1 MTLHQKHGLRL
12 ALIIIATTL
21 FFIAN
26 IQRVAIPGAIFDLL
40 QNDFSANASKIT
52 LLGAIFCYVYALTQL
67 IVGPLVDKFGGFR
80 VMALG
85 GIIFAIGSI
94 IFPHS
99 EHLLGLYLSRAL
111 LGFGA
116 ATFYLSTIREVKKY
130 VKDKNFS
137 LAISYILFIGYSG
150 GIFANAPF
158 VATVHQIGW
167 RNSLYILG
175 FITLALAI
183 AYIII
188 FTIFKPVHIEKK
200 TSFSLAPFREVL
212 SIKDNQYLYL
222 FGATNYGLY
231 YVLQTVIGKKFLE
244 DFGNF
249 DVNSAALVLSLM
261 AIISAF
267 AGTITA
273 FISKSLNNKRAII
286 FKTFGLL
293 SLFST
298 LSILLFLAFDIHSK
312 ILALIFCIPSYIG
325 SISPILILAL
335 HTINRYEVCSTAV
348 SIQNFSFFMMVGLLG
363 MISGILMNVFEPIKR
378 NGNLVY
384 QNESYLLVFGLF
396 FILSLAQVYFGFKI
410 VDKEKPLK

>member
-40 QNDFSANASKIT
+40 QSDFQADASKIT
-52 LLGAIFCYVYALTQL
+52 FLGAIFCYIYAITQL

-85 GIIFAIGSI
+85 GVIFALGSI

-130 VKDKNFS
+130 AKDKNFS
-137 LAISYILFIGYSG
+137 LAISYILFVGYSG

-158 VATVHQIGW
+158 VAATHQIGW
-167 RNSLYILG
+167 RNSLYVLG
-175 FITLALAI
+175 FITLALAV
-183 AYIII
+183 AYLVI
-188 FTIFKPVHIEKK
+188 FAIFKPVHIEKK
-200 TSFSLAPFREVL
+200 TPFSLAPFREIL
-212 SIKDNQYLYL
+212 SIKDNLYLYT
-222 FGATNYGLY
+222 FGACNYGIY

-244 DFGNF
+244 DFCNF
-249 DVNSAALVLSLM
+249 GVNKAALILSLM

-273 FISKSLNNKRAII
+273 FISKSINNQRAII
-286 FKTFGLL
+286 FKIFGIL
-293 SLFST
+293 SMFSM
-298 LSILLFLAFDIHSK
+298 LSILVFLVFDIHTK
-312 ILALIFCIPSYIG
+312 IIALIMCIPSYIG
-325 SISPILILAL
+325 SISPILIGAL
-335 HTINRYEVCSTAV
+335 HSINRHEVSATAV

-363 MISGILMNVFEPIKR
+363 MATGMLMNVFEPIKQ
-378 NGNLVY
+378 GSVLVY
-384 QNESYLLVFGLF
+384 QNYSYILVFGLF
-396 FILSLAQVYFGFKI
+396 FVLSLVQVYFGFKI
-410 VDKEKPLK
+410 LDRK

>member
-26 IQRVAIPGAIFDLL
+26 IQRAAIPGAIFDLL
-40 QNDFSANASKIT
+40 QGDFQADASKIT
-52 LLGAIFCYVYALTQL
+52 LLGAIFCYIYAITQL
-67 IVGPLVDKFGGFR
+67 VVGPLVDKFGGFR

-116 ATFYLSTIREVKKY
+116 GTFYLSTIREVKKY
-130 VKDKNFS
+130 AKDKNFS
-137 LAISYILFIGYSG
+137 LAVSYILFVGYSG

-158 VATVHQIGW
+158 VACTHQIGW
-167 RNSLYILG
+167 KNTLYLLG

-183 AYIII
+183 IYLIL
-188 FTIFKPVHIEKK
+188 FFIFKPIHIEKK
-200 TSFSLAPFREVL
+200 IPFSINSFKEVL
-212 SIKDNQYLYL
+212 SIKDNRYLYL
-222 FGATNYGLY
+222 FGATNYGIY

-244 DFGNF
+244 DFCNF
-249 DVNSAALVLSLM
+249 EVNKAALILSLM

-273 FISKSLNNKRAII
+273 FISKILNNKRAII
-286 FKTFGLL
+286 FRTFGVL
-293 SLFST
+293 SM
-298 LSILLFLAFDIHSK
+298 LSMLSVLLFLAFDIHSK
-312 ILALIFCIPSYIG
+312 IIAIILCIPSYIG
-325 SISPILILAL
+325 SISPILIMAL
-335 HTINRYEVCSTAV
+335 HMINRIEVSATAV

-363 MISGILMNVFEPIKR
+363 MITGMLMNSFEPIKQ
-378 NGNLVY
+378 GNVLVY
-384 QNESYLLVFGLF
+384 QNNSYLLVFGLF
-396 FILSLAQVYFGFKI
+396 FILSLIQVYFGFKI
-410 VDKEKPLK
+410 VDKIK